1 MSERKFVAMKCE
13 KCGNISYNK
22 RLVCLNCRGRDFTQV
37 EIFGAGTVLTFTHLF
52 AVPEGIE
59 RTPLT
64 LGIVEFKNGIKVTG
78 QIEDQNVK
86 IGDTVHPVWG
96 LLRKKGESEV
106 YGFKFR
112 VTMEGT

>member
-1 MSERKFVAMKCE
+1 MSENKFVAAKCA
-13 KCGNISYNK
+13 KCGSISYYK
-22 RLVCLNCRGRDFTQV
+22 RLVCLNCKGRDFTQE
-37 EIFGAGTVLTFTHLF
+37 EIVGGGTVLTFTHLY

-64 LGIVEFKNGIKVTG
+64 LAMVEFNNRIKVTG

-86 IGDTVHPVWG
+86 VGDTVRPVWG

-106 YGFKFR
+106 YGFKFKLKND
-112 VTMEGT
+112 